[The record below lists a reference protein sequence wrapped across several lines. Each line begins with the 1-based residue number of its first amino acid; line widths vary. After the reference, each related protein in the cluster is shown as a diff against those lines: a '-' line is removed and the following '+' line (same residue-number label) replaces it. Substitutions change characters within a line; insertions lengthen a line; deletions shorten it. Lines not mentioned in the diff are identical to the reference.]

1 MKKLT
6 NNNRFLSLI
15 IGLVLAVF
23 LTSCSK
29 DVVGGEETGRKP
41 LPEEPTKDVNS
52 FFDKIKDENNLEGKY
67 KVLPRYYLDDDENV
81 LPEPPEYFQRKVTF
95 DTNVEEEYDY
105 AMLFHSRK
113 RHELDPGR
121 TKFHVVIFKN
131 IEKVTY
137 PAMWYVDRR
146 EWYGL
151 SVNIKMPNNRYTYKE
166 CLVDYKE
173 KEGRYGTYYYKSFEK
188 KINHLYLYKTTV
200 GTPSVK
206 DSQKHELYVL
216 FLNPTKEDI
225 KKLEDYKEMVYKKG
239 KFFNEYGSFENI
251 QEYDKLYRNYIS
263 YYERGEEPFEYPKIN
278 RKVHKN

>member
-1 MKKLT
+1 MKIEI

-29 DVVGGEETGRKP
+29 DTVGGEETDRKP

-52 FFDKIKDENNLEGKY
+52 FFDKIKDESNLEGKY

-95 DTNVEEEYDY
+95 DTNVEEEYNY
-105 AMLFHSRK
+105 AMLFHSQK
-113 RHELDPGR
+113 RHELDPGK
-121 TKFHVVIFKN
+121 TKFHTVIFKN

-146 EWYGL
+146 EWYEL
-151 SVNIKMPNNRYTYKE
+151 RVTIKTTNNGYAYRE
-166 CLVDYKE
+166 CLVRYDEE
-173 KEGRYGTYYYKSFEK
+173 KGKYGTYYYKSFDK

-200 GTPSVK
+200 GTASVK
-206 DSQKHELYVL
+206 GSQKHVLYVL

-225 KKLEDYKEMVYKKG
+225 KKLEDYKEMIYKKG
-239 KFFNEYGSFENI
+239 KFFSESGYFNNI
-251 QEYDKLYRNYIS
+251 QEYNELYEKYIE
-263 YYERGEEPFEYPKIN
+263 YYERGKEPFEYPKIN
-278 RKVHKN
+278 RKVYKN

>member
-1 MKKLT
+1 MKKLI

-15 IGLVLAVF
+15 IGLVLAVS

-29 DVVGGEETGRKP
+29 DTVGGEETGRKP

-52 FFDKIKDENNLEGKY
+52 FFDKIKDESNLEGKY

-121 TKFHVVIFKN
+121 TKFNVVIFKN

-137 PAMWYVDRR
+137 PTMWYVDRR
-146 EWYGL
+146 EWYEL
-151 SVNIKMPNNRYTYKE
+151 RINIKTPNNGEAYRE
-166 CLVDYKE
+166 CLVKYDE
-173 KEGRYGTYYYKSFEK
+173 NEGRYGTYYYTSFEK
-188 KINHLYLYKTTV
+188 KINHLYLYKTTI
-200 GTPSVK
+200 GTGSVK
-206 DSQKHELYVL
+206 GSQKQTLYVL

-225 KKLEDYKEMVYKKG
+225 KKLEDYKEMIYKKG
-239 KFFNEYGSFENI
+239 KFFDEEGEFESI
-251 QEYDKLYRNYIS
+251 QEYNELYKKYVQ
-263 YYERGEEPFEYPKIN
+263 YYEKGKEPFEYPKIN
-278 RKVHKN
+278 RKVYEN

>member
-29 DVVGGEETGRKP
+29 DTVGGEETDRKP

-52 FFDKIKDENNLEGKY
+52 YFDKIKDESNLEGKY

-105 AMLFHSRK
+105 AMLFHSQK

-146 EWYGL
+146 EWYEL
-151 SVNIKMPNNRYTYKE
+151 RINIKTPNNGKAYRE
-166 CLVDYKE
+166 CLVRYDE
-173 KEGRYGTYYYKSFEK
+173 SEGKYGTYYYKSFDK

-200 GTPSVK
+200 GTASVK
-206 DSQKHELYVL
+206 GSQKHILYVL

-251 QEYDKLYRNYIS
+251 QEYDKL
-263 YYERGEEPFEYPKIN
+263 
-278 RKVHKN
+278 

>member
-1 MKKLT
+1 MKKLI

-15 IGLVLAVF
+15 IGLVLAVS

-29 DVVGGEETGRKP
+29 DTVGGEETDRKP

-52 FFDKIKDENNLEGKY
+52 FFDKIKDESNLEGKY

-121 TKFHVVIFKN
+121 TKFNVVIFKN

-137 PAMWYVDRR
+137 PAMWYVDKR

-151 SVNIKMPNNRYTYKE
+151 RVGVKLPNNKYTYKE
-166 CLVDYKE
+166 CLVRYKE
-173 KEGRYGTYYYKSFEK
+173 DEGKYGTYYYESFDK
-188 KINHLYLYKTTV
+188 KINRLYLYKTTI
-200 GTPSVK
+200 GTGSVK
-206 DSQKHELYVL
+206 GSQKHILYVL

>member
-15 IGLVLAVF
+15 IGLVLAVS

-29 DVVGGEETGRKP
+29 DTVGGEETGRKP

-52 FFDKIKDENNLEGKY
+52 FFDKIKDESNLEGKY

-95 DTNVEEEYDY
+95 DTNVEEEYNY
-105 AMLFHSRK
+105 AMLFHSQK
-113 RHELDPGR
+113 RHELDPGK
-121 TKFHVVIFKN
+121 TKFHTVIFKN

-146 EWYGL
+146 EWYEL
-151 SVNIKMPNNRYTYKE
+151 RVTIKTPNNGYAYRE
-166 CLVDYKE
+166 CLVRYDEE
-173 KEGRYGTYYYKSFEK
+173 KGKYGTYYYKSFEK

-200 GTPSVK
+200 GTASVK
-206 DSQKHELYVL
+206 DSQKHILYVL

-225 KKLEDYKEMVYKKG
+225 KKLEDYKEIIYKKG
-239 KFFNEYGSFENI
+239 KFFRESGYFNNI
-251 QEYDKLYRNYIS
+251 QEYNELYEKYIK

-278 RKVHKN
+278 RKVYKN

>member
-15 IGLVLAVF
+15 IGLVLAAF

-29 DVVGGEETGRKP
+29 DTAGGEEVGKKP
-41 LPEEPTKDVNS
+41 LSEEPTKDVNS

-105 AMLFHSRK
+105 AMLFHSKK

-121 TKFHVVIFKN
+121 TKFNVVIFKN

-146 EWYGL
+146 EWYEL
-151 SVNIKMPNNRYTYKE
+151 RINIKTPNNGEAYRE
-166 CLVDYKE
+166 CLVRYKE
-173 KEGRYGTYYYKSFEK
+173 KEGRYGTYYYESFDK

-200 GTPSVK
+200 GAASVK
-206 DSQKHELYVL
+206 SSQKHILYVL

-225 KKLEDYKEMVYKKG
+225 KKLEDYKEMIYKKG
-239 KFFNEYGSFENI
+239 KFFSESGYFNNI
-251 QEYDKLYRNYIS
+251 QEYNELYQKYIQ
-263 YYERGEEPFEYPKIN
+263 YYEKGKEPFEYPKIN
-278 RKVHKN
+278 

>member
-29 DVVGGEETGRKP
+29 DTAGGEEVGKKP
-41 LPEEPTKDVNS
+41 LSEEPTKDVNS
-52 FFDKIKDENNLEGKY
+52 FFDKIKDESNLEGKY

-95 DTNVEEEYDY
+95 DTNAEEEYEY
-105 AMLFHSRK
+105 SMVFHSRK

-146 EWYGL
+146 EWYEL
-151 SVNIKMPNNRYTYKE
+151 IVKVKTSTNRYGYFYKE
-166 CLVDYKE
+166 CLVRYDESK
-173 KEGRYGTYYYKSFEK
+173 GRYGTYYYTSFEK
-188 KINHLYLYKTTV
+188 KINHLYLYKTFVKTND
-200 GTPSVK
+200 VK
-206 DSQKHELYVL
+206 DSQKHALYVL
-216 FLNPTKEDI
+216 FINPTKQDI
-225 KKLEDYKEMVYKKG
+225 EKLEENKENIYNKG
-239 KFFNEYGSFENI
+239 GFFDKYGRFENI
-251 QEYDKLYRNYIS
+251 QEYKVLREKYIK
-263 YYERGEEPFEYPKIN
+263 YYDY
-278 RKVHKN
+278 

>member
-15 IGLVLAVF
+15 IGLILAVF

-29 DVVGGEETGRKP
+29 NTVGGEETDRKP

-52 FFDKIKDENNLEGKY
+52 FFDKIKDENNLEDKY

-95 DTNVEEEYDY
+95 DTNVEEEYEY
-105 AMLFHSRK
+105 SMLFHSRK

-121 TKFHVVIFKN
+121 TKFHTVIFKN

-146 EWYGL
+146 EWYEL
-151 SVNIKMPNNRYTYKE
+151 LINIKTPNNGKAYRE
-166 CLVDYKE
+166 CLVRYDE
-173 KEGRYGTYYYKSFEK
+173 NEGKYGTYYYKSFEK
-188 KINHLYLYKTTV
+188 KINHLYLYKTTI
-200 GTPSVK
+200 GATSAK
-206 DSQKHELYVL
+206 GSQKHILYVL

-225 KKLEDYKEMVYKKG
+225 KKLEDYKEMIYKKG
-239 KFFNEYGSFENI
+239 KFFRESGYFNNI
-251 QEYDKLYRNYIS
+251 QEYNELYEKYIK

-278 RKVHKN
+278 RKVYKN